1 MAKDLVKNP
10 LEPAN
15 GLLQVPDGIGIGVEV
30 NEEAIKSY
38 LLE

>member
-1 MAKDLVKNP
+1 LK
-10 LEPAN
+10 PAD
-15 GLLQVPDGIGIGVEV
+15 GLLQVPEGMGIGVEV